1 MSSRPPMPPWPQVL
15 GRMKTTINRAAKM
28 ARNFFWFRRKK
39 WFTGWVSGFG
49 VQGSGK
55 KTSWITKG
63 SGAGGLAQAVGRLG
77 GAGGRVGAFELVGD
91 LLVQQQRFL
100 ARVQLFLD

>member
-1 MSSRPPMPPWPQVL
+1 MTMSSRPPMPPWPQVL

-49 VQGSGK
+49 FQGSGK
-55 KTSWITKG
+55 KTIG
-63 SGAGGLAQAVGRLG
+63 SRRGSSAGGLAQAFGRIG
-77 GAGGRVGAFELVGD
+77 GARGRVGAFELVGD
-91 LLVQQQRFL
+91 LLVQQQRLL
-100 ARVQLFLD
+100 A